1 MLDMLIALTLVAAPA
16 CTPLKDA
23 DALWA
28 SPRTRWIF
36 FGEMHGTN
44 EMPDAFTNLV
54 CLAAEKR
61 GPITVVIEW
70 PVETQP
76 VLDAWLA
83 SDGGSHARAALLSA
97 PEWHYKD
104 QAGFTSMA
112 FLRMFERLRLFHK
125 AHKVAALRA
134 FDKAADG
141 SDTRD
146 RNVVMA
152 DRLMAISRE
161 TTGLTMILVGN
172 VHASRKPLQLGP
184 DEVRPATDLLP
195 ESQRITIGVTS
206 LGAPPGCAVETAVAS
221 MTTAPVHRAAQLDM
235 ASGSQPSVRC
245 HL

>member
-1 MLDMLIALTLVAAPA
+1 MP
-16 CTPLKDA
+16 
-23 DALWA
+23 
-28 SPRTRWIF
+28 SRTGYVSRPKSESDRRRDRMA
-36 FGEMHGTN
+36 GGTQ
-44 EMPDAFTNLV
+44 L
-54 CLAAEKR
+54 
-61 GPITVVIEW
+61 
-70 PVETQP
+70 

-221 MTTAPVHRAAQLDM
+221 MTTAPVHRARPA
-235 ASGSQPSVRC
+235 
-245 HL
+245 